1 MKALAEQKIYT
12 NSKKKNNLFSLITKE
27 EKTLSYYEPSFDSI
41 KISMNL
47 KEKNLTKVNTR
58 CQEIK
63 AKIKE
68 ILGLVD
74 IYTYTDKFSNNKTS
88 LSLELSSKLL
98 KENYFDGITNKT
110 YSGVKAF
117 IKNLVGD
124 IVSVR
129 DSNII
134 AIAGDVKLDYKCT
147 NSANVIKELQA
158 VTNYDSTQFTAAHY
172 CTNTLRYQN
181 KLATKTLRYTYC
193 IYNKTK
199 ELRKSRNRH
208 LVEILKKNMRFPNQ
222 EIVRFELKLK
232 YPQQINNHLYGTGAY
247 DNKRHTLKEL
257 LTPKIGIRHPI
268 KKVFKEIFP
277 DLSSDSTY
285 TSNSWKPLM
294 KAVGPMKFAQGLG
307 MVSLGIIFQNSRLKI
322 QKLIQDTYSP
332 KSCLSKERKNLW
344 FKTLIANNS
353 VKPETSRALED
364 LLIPRVKRF
373 FDDKQVTI
381 DNTLKLVEEEI
392 DKLDN

>member
-1 MKALAEQKIYT
+1 MRTLAEQKNHT
-12 NSKKKNNLFSLITKE
+12 HGKKKNSLFPLMTKE
-27 EKTLSYYEPSFDSI
+27 EKTPSYYEPSFDSI

-47 KEKNLTKVNTR
+47 KEKNLAKVNAR
-58 CQEIK
+58 CQETK
-63 AKIKE
+63 AKVKE

-74 IYTYTDKFSNNKTS
+74 VYTYTDKFSNNKTS

-98 KENYFDGITNKT
+98 KQNYFEGITYKT
-110 YSGVKAF
+110 YNEVKAF
-117 IKNLVGD
+117 IKSLVGD

-134 AIAGDVKLDYKCT
+134 VIAGDVKSDYKCT

-181 KLATKTLRYTYC
+181 KRATKTLRYTYC

-199 ELRKSRNRH
+199 ELNKSRNRH

-257 LTPKIGIRHPI
+257 LAPKIGIRHPI

-277 DLSSDSTY
+277 DLSSDSIY
-285 TSNSWKPLM
+285 TSNSWKSLM
-294 KAVGPMKFAQGLG
+294 KSVGPMKFAQALG
-307 MVSLGIIFQNSRLKI
+307 MVALGIIFQNSRLKI
-322 QKLIQDTYSP
+322 QKLIQDIYSP

-344 FKTLIANNS
+344 FKTLIAHDD
-353 VKPETSRALED
+353 VKPETSMALED
-364 LLIPRVKRF
+364 LLIPRAKRF
-373 FDDKQVTI
+373 FDDKQVTA
-381 DNTLKLVEEEI
+381 DSTLKLLEEEI
-392 DKLDN
+392 DRLDT